1 MIIRAFLFYFIFL
14 LSWKIERQLREKEKR
29 GKHFEFL
36 EEMTEEESRLL
47 VMWITLQASWIV
59 KGIYIYIYYQSHL
72 GHGSEKERR
81 RATCTEI
88 KAMKMPRLLLLLLF
102 FFLVY
107 EYACSMRGDFTLWTL
122 PSFFSCCC
130 GICYCICNCTC
141 MNFKNVFKLKK
152 IN

>member
-1 MIIRAFLFYFIFL
+1 LIIRAFLFYFIFL

-36 EEMTEEESRLL
+36 EETTEEESRLL
-47 VMWITLQASWIV
+47 VNVNHVT
-59 KGIYIYIYYQSHL
+59 GILACERDIYIYYQSHL

>member
-102 FFLVY
+102 FFF
-107 EYACSMRGDFTLWTL
+107 SLW
-122 PSFFSCCC
+122 
-130 GICYCICNCTC
+130 ICMQHERWFYSLDPTILLFMLLWN
-141 MNFKNVFKLKK
+141 LLLHL
-152 IN
+152 

>member
-1 MIIRAFLFYFIFL
+1 LKDREAIKREGKKGKAFWIFGRDDRGGIKASSNVNHVTGIL
-14 LSWKIERQLREKEKR
+14 DCERD
-29 GKHFEFL
+29 
-36 EEMTEEESRLL
+36 
-47 VMWITLQASWIV
+47 
-59 KGIYIYIYYQSHL
+59 IYIYIYYQSHL